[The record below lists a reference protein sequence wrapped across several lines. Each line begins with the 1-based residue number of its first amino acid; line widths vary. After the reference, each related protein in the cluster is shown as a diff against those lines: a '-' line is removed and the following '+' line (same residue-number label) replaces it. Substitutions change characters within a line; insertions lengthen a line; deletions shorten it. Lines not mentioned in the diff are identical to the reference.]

1 MIYDTLL
8 QDLGDMSRESDSKQ
22 EQITEQKEAL
32 VDVDKQKALNICD
45 IAMKNLKES
54 QYVLKD
60 GTLSEERSRIS
71 SSDTFSFLRE
81 KLEYDQ
87 ELREK
92 ELKLKK
98 EERTE
103 VRDAMIQQQSQSNE
117 VLRIFTKQSQANS

>member
-1 MIYDTLL
+1 M
-8 QDLGDMSRESDSKQ
+8 
-22 EQITEQKEAL
+22 
-32 VDVDKQKALNICD
+32 
-45 IAMKNLKES
+45 
-54 QYVLKD
+54 KD

-81 KLEYDQ
+81 KLEYNQ
-87 ELREK
+87 EK

-103 VRDAMIQQQSQSNE
+103 VPDAMIQQQSQSNE

>member
-32 VDVDKQKALNICD
+32 ADVDKQKVLNICD
-45 IAMKNLKES
+45 IAMKNLKEL
-54 QYVLKD
+54 QQVLKD

-81 KLEYDQ
+81 KLEYNQ
-87 ELREK
+87 KLREK

-103 VRDAMIQQQSQSNE
+103 VQDAMIQQQSQSNE

>member
-1 MIYDTLL
+1 MT

-32 VDVDKQKALNICD
+32 VDVAKQKVLNICD

-54 QYVLKD
+54 QQVLKD

-81 KLEYDQ
+81 KLEYNQ
-87 ELREK
+87 KLREK

-103 VRDAMIQQQSQSNE
+103 VQDAMIQQQSQSNE

>member
-1 MIYDTLL
+1 MWY
-8 QDLGDMSRESDSKQ
+8 SDEKPQ
-22 EQITEQKEAL
+22 GIT
-32 VDVDKQKALNICD
+32 I
-45 IAMKNLKES
+45 
-54 QYVLKD
+54 
-60 GTLSEERSRIS
+60 RIEGWHIIWGKI

-103 VRDAMIQQQSQSNE
+103 VRDAMIQQQSLSNE
-117 VLRIFTKQSQANS
+117 VLQSRVKQILNSKLWCNNKTSSCIDDSTAAADANFHGTT

>member
-92 ELKLKK
+92 ESK
-98 EERTE
+98 
-103 VRDAMIQQQSQSNE
+103 
-117 VLRIFTKQSQANS
+117 

>member
-60 GTLSEERSRIS
+60 GTLSEERLAA
-71 SSDTFSFLRE
+71 TLFHF
-81 KLEYDQ
+81 
-87 ELREK
+87 
-92 ELKLKK
+92 
-98 EERTE
+98 
-103 VRDAMIQQQSQSNE
+103 
-117 VLRIFTKQSQANS
+117 